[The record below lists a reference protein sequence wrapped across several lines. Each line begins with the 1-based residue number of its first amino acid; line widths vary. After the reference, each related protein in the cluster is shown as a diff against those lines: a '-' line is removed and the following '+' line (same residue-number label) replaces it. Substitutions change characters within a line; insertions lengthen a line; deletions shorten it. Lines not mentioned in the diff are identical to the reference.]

1 MMKKMMKVCLC
12 FAFMMVMAGC
22 QKESEKLAYDE
33 AEVLAKGE
41 AIITELNDGKYQE
54 VLDKGTKEIK
64 AIGDQ
69 LQAGME
75 EYVIPLGAFQ
85 KIDDHEIVASEESIT
100 LGIIAIYEKG
110 NIQYTFAFDKDGVMT
125 GIWMKQV

>member
-54 VLDKGTKEIK
+54 VLDKSTEDVKK
-64 AIGDQ
+64 VGDQ
-69 LQAGME
+69 IQAGME
-75 EYVIPLGAFQ
+75 QYVTPLGAFQ
-85 KIDDHEIVASEESIT
+85 KNDEHEIIASDISVTI
-100 LGIIAIYEKG
+100 GIISIYEKG

>member
-41 AIITELNDGKYQE
+41 AIITELNEGKYQD
-54 VLDKGTKEIK
+54 VLDKSTEDVKK
-64 AIGDQ
+64 VCDQ
-69 LQAGME
+69 IQAGME
-75 EYVIPLGAFQ
+75 QYVTPLGAFQ
-85 KIDDHEIVASEESIT
+85 KNDEHEIIASDISVTI
-100 LGIIAIYEKG
+100 GIISIYEKG